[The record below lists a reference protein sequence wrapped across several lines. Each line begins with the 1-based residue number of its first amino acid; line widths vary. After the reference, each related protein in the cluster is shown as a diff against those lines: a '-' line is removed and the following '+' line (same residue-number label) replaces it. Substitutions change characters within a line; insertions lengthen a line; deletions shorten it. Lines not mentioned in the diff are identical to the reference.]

1 MYQRKSTRVFQ
12 IHELAELITRCTFRR
27 VTAEYLPGRETL
39 AALARVNRMLSEIAL
54 RELWMCL
61 DSGNPLV
68 WLLPWDFDAL
78 VEPAKASK
86 RMITE
91 LGVSILSTTAFV
103 WLTEVYDSYAWPRR
117 GILNGT

>member
-1 MYQRKSTRVFQ
+1 MYQRRSTRVFQ
-12 IHELAELITRCTFRR
+12 IHELAELIIRCTFRR
-27 VTAEYLPGRETL
+27 LSAECLLGHETL
-39 AALARVNRMLSEIAL
+39 AKLARVNRMLSEIAL

-68 WLLPWDFDAL
+68 WLLPWNFDSL

-91 LGVSILSTTAFV
+91 LGVSNSFTATFV
-103 WLTEVYDSYAWPRR
+103 LLTEVYGSYARPRR
-117 GILNGT
+117 RILKGT